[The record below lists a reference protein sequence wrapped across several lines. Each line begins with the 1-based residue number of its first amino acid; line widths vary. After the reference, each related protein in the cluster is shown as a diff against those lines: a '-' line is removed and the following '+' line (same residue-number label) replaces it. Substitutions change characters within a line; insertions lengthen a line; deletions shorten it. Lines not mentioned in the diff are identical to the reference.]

1 MNENKIALGSVLVL
15 VLVLFAVLAISVA
28 SASEYYLAPDDSI
41 VTGYGSTT
49 EVQLRLNATQ
59 EIQTGKVTILYD
71 TPCACITD
79 FTHDP
84 EWEGKTRASYP
95 GEYIVTFSNKDDYG
109 IPVNLSAGDH
119 LIGTYTIQCNST
131 TYGVTDLIFASSSP
145 HSPTWATDLAA
156 IGVPD
161 VPFTVDNGTFAC
173 TGVPET
179 FEKELVVGWNLISLP
194 LTATDMTVAN
204 VIDTSLSG
212 TYDALYKYDVA
223 THSFLPLS
231 PTDTMDNGVGYFIN
245 MTAADTWSYEG
256 TPKESIEVG
265 LSQGLNMVGWV
276 NESGSSLPD
285 ALNSITGKYNYVA
298 RWNATSQSYEVY
310 EPNAPAV
317 FNDFDTMARGEGYFI
332 AASEECTLEYPT
344 P

>member
-28 SASEYYLAPDDSI
+28 SASEYYLAPDNST

-119 LIGTYTIQCNST
+119 LIGTYTMQCNST

-145 HSPTWATDLAA
+145 HSPTWATDLTALH
-156 IGVPD
+156 VPD
-161 VPFTVDNGTFAC
+161 VPFTVDNGTFTC
-173 TGVPET
+173 TGAPET
-179 FEKELVVGWNLISLP
+179 FEKDLIVGWNLISLS
-194 LTATDMTVAN
+194 LTNATDMTVAS
-204 VIDTSLSG
+204 VINASLSG
-212 TYDALYKYDVA
+212 SYDALYKYDA
-223 THSFLPLS
+223 STHSFLPLS
-231 PTDTMDNGVGYFIN
+231 PTDTMDNGVGYFIH

-256 TPKESIEVG
+256 TSYESIEVG

-276 NESGSSLPD
+276 NETGSSLPG
-285 ALNSITGKYNYVA
+285 ALNSITGNYNYVA
-298 RWNATSQSYEVY
+298 RWDATSQSYEIY
-310 EPNAPAV
+310 EPGAPAI
-317 FNDFDTMARGEGYFI
+317 FNDFDTMDRGEGYWI
-332 AASEECTLEYPT
+332 AASEEWMLTYP
-344 P
+344 